1 MAEVERKVKNMRI
14 FKSTHPPTNRQAWG
28 MALDNAGNTLDAR
41 ALSADQV
48 KLYFRVMIQT
58 MAHRAVLRGTGFYE
72 VLSQDRTG
80 LSIGSLPS
88 MCYRLYD
95 DRYLMQ
101 CITEEAGYHDLQ
113 RFREYLLGRELN
125 IGLIIGPS
133 GSGTTT
139 LGAAAALAMQVQL
152 GQILCSGPSHEAIDI
167 FADRLDRR
175 ARAVAAR
182 YNTVM
187 PAGDSKRCHHRMV
200 VRMYKLGDELIAVTK
215 LVRNSEDLDWTARRD
230 EFADKSHWKLH
241 LSLTYWFLVV
251 MRSGAVPPLDE
262 DSKPGLVKL
271 QAEIDTR
278 PDMLHLRQWVTG
290 QMDSATYAT
299 PIITIKDVLF
309 QVMRQA
315 DFLCVHPA
323 DTEISPIPQWKITIA
338 RGLVIG
344 EAGSMSRADFY
355 GLWGNSL
362 LPCFLFGDPDEK
374 PVVLTTD
381 EADGDG
387 NLYNRF
393 AADGAVSPL
402 KYLMATGIPAFRLEL
417 PARP

>member
-1 MAEVERKVKNMRI
+1 
-14 FKSTHPPTNRQAWG
+14 
-28 MALDNAGNTLDAR
+28 
-41 ALSADQV
+41 
-48 KLYFRVMIQT
+48 
-58 MAHRAVLRGTGFYE
+58 MAHRDVLRGTGFYE
-72 VLSQDRTG
+72 VLSLKRTG
-80 LSIGSLPS
+80 LSIGALPS

-139 LGAAAALAMQVQL
+139 LGAAAILAMQVQL

-167 FADRLDRR
+167 FADPLDQR
-175 ARAVAAR
+175 ARAVAAW

-187 PAGDSKRCHHRMV
+187 PAGDPKRYYHRM
-200 VRMYKLGDELIAVTK
+200 M
-215 LVRNSEDLDWTARRD
+215 NFEDLDWTARRG
-230 EFADKSHWKLH
+230 EFADKCHWKLH

-251 MRSGAVPPLDE
+251 MRSSVVPPLGE

-278 PDMLHLRQWVTG
+278 PNLLHWVTG
-290 QMDSATYAT
+290 QMDSAKYAAT
-299 PIITIKDVLF
+299 ANTVGNIEHVLF
-309 QVMRQA
+309 KVMFQA

-323 DTEISPIPQWKITIA
+323 DTEKSPIPQWKSFIA
-338 RGLVIG
+338 RDLVIG
-344 EAGSMSRADFY
+344 EAGSMSQAEFY

-362 LPCFLFGDPDEK
+362 LPCFLFGDPDQN

-381 EADGDG
+381 EADSDG
-387 NLYNRF
+387 NLHNRF
-393 AADGAVSPL
+393 AADGTVSPL
-402 KYLMATGIPAFRLEL
+402 KYLMATGIPAFHLDIS
-417 PARP
+417 ARP